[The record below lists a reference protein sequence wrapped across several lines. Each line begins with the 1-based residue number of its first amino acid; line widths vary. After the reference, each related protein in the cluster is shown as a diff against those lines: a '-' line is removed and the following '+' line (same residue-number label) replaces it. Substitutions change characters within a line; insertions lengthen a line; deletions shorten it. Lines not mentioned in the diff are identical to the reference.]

1 MNASVVVPTRGEYEV
16 HATSSDDDQ
25 SLDDRGGNRGD
36 RPRRGQDGPESGPHA
51 PRAAFHG
58 REERQATEA
67 LSRPGAIRGVAA
79 DLVHH
84 RHRWDLGGARFEE
97 TNELFDEMFA
107 SEQRRADYHGAMRR
121 KYERAA
127 RYPWLPVEPD
137 PPEPSP

>member
-1 MNASVVVPTRGEYEV
+1 MR
-16 HATSSDDDQ
+16 
-25 SLDDRGGNRGD
+25 
-36 RPRRGQDGPESGPHA
+36 RPRMTISRWMTAVAIVAIALGVDRMVRRAGRMRT
-51 PRAAFHG
+51 RAAFHG

>member
-25 SLDDRGGNRGD
+25 SLDTAVAIVAIALGVDRMV
-36 RPRRGQDGPESGPHA
+36 RRAAASC
-51 PRAAFHG
+51 RAAFHG

-84 RHRWDLGGARFEE
+84 RHRWISEARFEE

-127 RYPWLPVEPD
+127 RYPGLSPVEPD